1 MFDNYNPC
9 LFFTRQRIL
18 TNFSPINLS
27 KNIIQNNFY
36 EDRRIVKTSVVFSQ
50 NKYIYFWKIF
60 VPTILLITVENW
72 FKDFFGRTNFDLY
85 SINWFAF
92 VTKKRNPFGKN
103 WSIKNNKTRALHRMH
118 SEKRIFSLRIQRKR
132 NSKEALGRSQSF
144 QRKDDPLSCSHI
156 GQNDIVE
163 SVESKEYP
171 IISIVECDHRHW
183 STRIFSPYSK
193 PRSVSTRNTPLC
205 LTNFC
210 HHVFVLHI
218 GMNDRLRRIKVDKN
232 TRKIEGSLRFETSFP

>member
-103 WSIKNNKTRALHRMH
+103 WSTKNNKTRALHRMH

-171 IISIVECDHRHW
+171 IISIVECDH
-183 STRIFSPYSK
+183 SSDT
-193 PRSVSTRNTPLC
+193 
-205 LTNFC
+205 
-210 HHVFVLHI
+210 
-218 GMNDRLRRIKVDKN
+218 DRLEFFPPIRSLAQFPRGILPFAWPTSVIMCLCYISGWTTDWEGLRSIKIHGK
-232 TRKIEGSLRFETSFP
+232 

>member
-1 MFDNYNPC
+1 MLGVKRTREMFDNYNPC

-60 VPTILLITVENW
+60 VPTILLVTVENW

-92 VTKKRNPFGKN
+92 VTKKRNPLGKN
-103 WSIKNNKTRALHRMH
+103 FDRLKTTKRVHSIACIPKNEFFPCAYK
-118 SEKRIFSLRIQRKR
+118 EKGIPRK
-132 NSKEALGRSQSF
+132 LW
-144 QRKDDPLSCSHI
+144 DDPKAFNERMILC
-156 GQNDIVE
+156 
-163 SVESKEYP
+163 P
-171 IISIVECDHRHW
+171 A
-183 STRIFSPYSK
+183 RI
-193 PRSVSTRNTPLC
+193 
-205 LTNFC
+205 
-210 HHVFVLHI
+210 
-218 GMNDRLRRIKVDKN
+218 
-232 TRKIEGSLRFETSFP
+232 

>member
-1 MFDNYNPC
+1 MRC
-9 LFFTRQRIL
+9 SITTIRVS
-18 TNFSPINLS
+18 FSLVKESLLIFHRYS

-85 SINWFAF
+85 SIDWFAF

-103 WSIKNNKTRALHRMH
+103 WSTKNNKTRALHRMH

-171 IISIVECDHRHW
+171 IISIVECDH
-183 STRIFSPYSK
+183 SSDT
-193 PRSVSTRNTPLC
+193 
-205 LTNFC
+205 
-210 HHVFVLHI
+210 
-218 GMNDRLRRIKVDKN
+218 DRLEFFPPIRSLAQFPRGILPFAWPTSVIMCLCYISGWTTDWEGLRSIKIHGK
-232 TRKIEGSLRFETSFP
+232 

>member
-72 FKDFFGRTNFDLY
+72 FKDFFGRT
-85 SINWFAF
+85 SIFIQSTGSRSLLKKEIHLERIDRLKT
-92 VTKKRNPFGKN
+92 TKRVHSIACIPKN
-103 WSIKNNKTRALHRMH
+103 EFFPCAYK
-118 SEKRIFSLRIQRKR
+118 EKGIPRK
-132 NSKEALGRSQSF
+132 LW
-144 QRKDDPLSCSHI
+144 DDPKAFNERMILC
-156 GQNDIVE
+156 
-163 SVESKEYP
+163 P
-171 IISIVECDHRHW
+171 A
-183 STRIFSPYSK
+183 RI
-193 PRSVSTRNTPLC
+193 
-205 LTNFC
+205 
-210 HHVFVLHI
+210 
-218 GMNDRLRRIKVDKN
+218 
-232 TRKIEGSLRFETSFP
+232 

>member
-27 KNIIQNNFY
+27 KNIIQNNFH

-92 VTKKRNPFGKN
+92 VTKKRNPLGKN
-103 WSIKNNKTRALHRMH
+103 FDRLKTTKRVHSIACIPKNEFFPCAYK
-118 SEKRIFSLRIQRKR
+118 EKGIPRK
-132 NSKEALGRSQSF
+132 LW
-144 QRKDDPLSCSHI
+144 DDPKAFNERMILC
-156 GQNDIVE
+156 
-163 SVESKEYP
+163 P
-171 IISIVECDHRHW
+171 A
-183 STRIFSPYSK
+183 RI
-193 PRSVSTRNTPLC
+193 
-205 LTNFC
+205 
-210 HHVFVLHI
+210 
-218 GMNDRLRRIKVDKN
+218 
-232 TRKIEGSLRFETSFP
+232 